1 MSRAHG
7 RASCASGR
15 LGRAPGERQEGAAS
29 GQPLGV
35 GLMPGVAEPGA
46 REQARGASQALQ
58 RGRHPRPGLS
68 TRESSASRRAAEGGE
83 RVTAAGLR
91 TALSL
96 PAPSRLLFLLTA
108 ALPAGRTLTRQGHA
122 VTTRLPASACSA
134 TAGARRPPDTG

>member
-1 MSRAHG
+1 MVSRWAS
-7 RASCASGR
+7 ASCPGWPSPGR
-15 LGRAPGERQEGAAS
+15 GSRRGAPPRPCSAGVTLGRGCPPVS
-29 GQPLGV
+29 HQP
-35 GLMPGVAEPGA
+35 
-46 REQARGASQALQ
+46 
-58 RGRHPRPGLS
+58 
-68 TRESSASRRAAEGGE
+68 AAEGGE

>member
-1 MSRAHG
+1 M
-7 RASCASGR
+7 
-15 LGRAPGERQEGAAS
+15 S
-29 GQPLGV
+29 GQPLGIS
-35 GLMPGVAEPGA
+35 LMPGVAEPGA

-122 VTTRLPASACSA
+122 VTTRLLASACSA
-134 TAGARRPPDTG
+134 DGWCPAAS